1 MLSALWHH
9 SESQHSRFIFAV
21 AGHPMMR
28 PTPSLSRQTLLSALL
43 PIHRNLAAHPRP
55 SLQKDLLPERRPFFS
70 ALIFSP
76 PSCLQD
82 GKDGQREEGQGAQ
95 GQARAANKRAEGKA
109 RGREAGDPGASSV
122 SGSGNF
128 HGGEPELD
136 GWEWPRTCAG
146 RLKWGPS
153 SRCTAAREADDP
165 RRVERASS
173 DAPSAAHSGV
183 RHRPVTP
190 PG

>member
-1 MLSALWHH
+1 
-9 SESQHSRFIFAV
+9 
-21 AGHPMMR
+21 MR
-28 PTPSLSRQTLLSALL
+28 PMPSLSRQTLLSALL

-55 SLQKDLLPERRPFFS
+55 SLQKDFWPERRPFFS

-109 RGREAGDPGASSV
+109 RRREAGDPGASS
-122 SGSGNF
+122 GSGN
-128 HGGEPELD
+128 GNRGEPELH
-136 GWEWPRTCAG
+136 GWPRTCAG

-153 SRCTAAREADDP
+153 GRCTAARQAGDP